1 MISLGSIK
9 GAVSIAIEGHEPS
22 VVASFSVPVTVMQDP
37 DGGAVLNAAPHD
49 AIVAAAAA
57 ALQDAATQLLASI
70 PTAEVTEVPDDGND
84 RA

>member
-9 GAVSIAIEGHEPS
+9 GTVSIAIEGHEPTA
-22 VVASFSVPVTVMQDP
+22 VGTFSVPVTVTQDP

-49 AIVAAAAA
+49 AILAAAAA
-57 ALQDAATQLLASI
+57 ALQEAATQLLASI
-70 PTAEVTEVPDDGND
+70 PTAEVTEVPEDGTD